1 MNRNY
6 SYQLEDEENCVENK
20 DSHEA
25 NKEDKYI
32 RNVSNGSKIYD
43 ELVRTSVSI
52 GCDSDF
58 KGCSLSEDAFAH
70 V

>member
-1 MNRNY
+1 MRKTV
-6 SYQLEDEENCVENK
+6 L
-20 DSHEA
+20 
-25 NKEDKYI
+25 
-32 RNVSNGSKIYD
+32 KIKMIAKQRKKINIFVMSATALRCSEMHD

-52 GCDSDF
+52 SCDSDF